1 MAEQVTEEELRL
13 LKSFRE
19 LGLTPKAD
27 TKEDLERWI
36 HSQGIKEEEADG
48 RPHSKEDL
56 DRSRPRTLAL
66 SRTPQISVFSGNPQ
80 GDKQTTFD
88 LWKFEVR
95 CLMENGVY
103 DEPVILEAIRRSL
116 KGEAAR
122 IAMRL
127 GISATVKEL
136 LTKLESVF
144 GNVQAGERLL
154 AAFYGAR
161 QESAEDVTQ
170 WSCRLEDLLAKAQ
183 DLGRVRPMEVD
194 EMLRVMFYTG
204 LRQELKDRTGH
215 KFDTIKNFDELRSAI
230 RQIEQDSSCQASKVK
245 SISKAAQQAPN
256 DVDELRAQVHQLA
269 TELESV
275 KERQPAN
282 YGNYQ
287 NSANYQNQR
296 GRGRG
301 RGANSQQHRQTSDI
315 ICHRCGE
322 KGHIRVGCRVR
333 LDHSKQVLNPNGPT
347 EMGSM

>member
-19 LGLTPKAD
+19 IGLTPKAD

-36 HSQGIKEEEADG
+36 HSQGKG
-48 RPHSKEDL
+48 RRQTAGH
-56 DRSRPRTLAL
+56 T
-66 SRTPQISVFSGNPQ
+66 ISVFSGNPQ

-95 CLMENGVY
+95 CLMENGVC
-103 DEPVILEAIRRSL
+103 DEPVTLEVIRRSL

-127 GISATVKEL
+127 GISATLKEL

-144 GNVQAGERLL
+144 GNVQAGEKLL
-154 AAFYGAR
+154 AAFDGAK

-183 DLGRVRPMEVD
+183 DQGRVRAMEVD

-215 KFDTIKNFDELRSAI
+215 KFDTIQNFEELRSAI
-230 RQIEQDSSCQASKVK
+230 RQIEQDSSCQASK
-245 SISKAAQQAPN
+245 
-256 DVDELRAQVHQLA
+256 
-269 TELESV
+269 
-275 KERQPAN
+275 
-282 YGNYQ
+282 

-301 RGANSQQHRQTSDI
+301 RGANSQQHRQTGDI

-333 LDHSKQVLNPNGPT
+333 VDHSKQVLNPNGL
-347 EMGSM
+347 